1 MVKPACLTR
10 QRHSLHRATTRVENA
25 AMPDYRTSARTWP
38 TVKQRLL
45 HETVCRA
52 KQATMETRVAVL
64 PATVCSPALC
74 GEQPKALRESKEPL
88 GAAEEEEVQLTA
100 STDEAVAQD
109 VNTNSAQ
116 PAEEVEQ
123 GAGGG
128 EARGGGR
135 GGAEP
140 REGVAQVAVRAQPR
154 TAARGAEAPLQ
165 CTS

>member
-1 MVKPACLTR
+1 MVKPACLIR
-10 QRHSLHRATTRVENA
+10 QRHSLPRAKTIVANS
-25 AMPDYRTSARTWP
+25 AMPDSALGSVTAYKTSARTWP

-116 PAEEVEQ
+116 PAEVVE
-123 GAGGG
+123 
-128 EARGGGR
+128 
-135 GGAEP
+135 
-140 REGVAQVAVRAQPR
+140 QVAVRAQALK
-154 TAARGAEAPLQ
+154 AALGAEAPLQ

>member
-116 PAEEVEQ
+116 PAEVVE
-123 GAGGG
+123 
-128 EARGGGR
+128 
-135 GGAEP
+135 
-140 REGVAQVAVRAQPR
+140 QVAVRAQALK
-154 TAARGAEAPLQ
+154 AALGAEAPLQ